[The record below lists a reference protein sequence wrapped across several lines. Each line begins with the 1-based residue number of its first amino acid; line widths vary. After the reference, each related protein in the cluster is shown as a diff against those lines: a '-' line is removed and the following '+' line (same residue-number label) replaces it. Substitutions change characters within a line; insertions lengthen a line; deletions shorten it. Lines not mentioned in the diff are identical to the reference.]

1 MKKFLSCDWGTST
14 LRLRLADA
22 DSKEISDE
30 FISDEGIA
38 ESYRQWLATGRP
50 ESQRIHFYKNI
61 LNRSIKR
68 SGLNFDDNT
77 PVICSGMASS
87 SVGMS
92 ELPYRNFPFTWDAS
106 RVLVKK
112 FNADKEFIYPIFL
125 ISGFKTDIDVM
136 RGEETLLLGCNIV
149 DEGEYIYIFPG
160 THSKHVFVKN
170 KAAVDFKTYMT
181 GEIFNLLTEKS
192 ILQHAVRKGT
202 DEKAFEEGFRKGMQG
217 NLLNLAFLVRT
228 RQLLQDA
235 DTVSNYQFLSG
246 LLIGAE
252 LSDLKNYNCPV
263 YLVSGKHLEM
273 AYQTGLTLMGENRK
287 IILLDA
293 DDMLIKGQCKIA
305 EHYL

>member
-14 LRLRLADA
+14 LRLRLADT

-38 ESYRQWLATGRP
+38 EAYRQWLATGRP
-50 ESQRIHFYKNI
+50 ESERIPFYKNI
-61 LNRSIKR
+61 LSRSIKQF
-68 SGLNFDDNT
+68 GITIHDNT
-77 PVICSGMASS
+77 PVICSGMVSS
-87 SVGMS
+87 SAGMT
-92 ELPYRNFPFTWDAS
+92 ELPYRDFPFTWDAS
-106 RVLVKK
+106 QVLVKK
-112 FNADKEFIYPIFL
+112 FNADKEFINPLYL

-136 RGEETLLLGCNIV
+136 RGEETLLLGCDIV
-149 DEGEYIYIFPG
+149 DGGEYIYIFPG

-170 KAAVDFKTYMT
+170 KTAVDFKTYMT

-192 ILQHAVRKGT
+192 ILHHAVRKGT
-202 DEKAFEEGFRKGMQG
+202 DEIAFEEGFRKGMQG
-217 NLLNLAFLVRT
+217 NFLHQAFLVRT
-228 RQLLQDA
+228 RQLLQGA
-235 DTVSNYQFLSG
+235 SSVSNFQFLSG

-273 AYQTGLTLMGENRK
+273 AYQTGLTLLGESRK

-293 DDMLIKGQCKIA
+293 DDMLINGQCKIA